1 MFISLLIDE
10 YPLKQI
16 NNNKIHNLYDL
27 KYMNLAKK
35 LLPNGQQY
43 IGIAP
48 GAGDKQKIWPV
59 ENFIEIKES
68 ITVGQSW
75 KNDIRIILFIVL
87 NDGFLL
93 NTLLVEKI
101 KKTIKNNVSPR
112 HVPSKII
119 PVSDIPKTKN
129 GKLVELTVKKIIEGE
144 AIKNLETLANPDSL
158 EQFKNIKELYE

>member
-1 MFISLLIDE
+1 MTESFDNYHYDYNVIYSKLWYERIIERRDVETSFDLIIDTQTVLIPTIIVKKIRHKIFLSSTANWFFSDLKPIKNHKITRSLNEKLNFFISLLINE

-59 ENFIEIKES
+59 ENFIELATEQTKKNRNLKNRHES
-68 ITVGQSW
+68 
-75 KNDIRIILFIVL
+75 
-87 NDGFLL
+87 
-93 NTLLVEKI
+93 
-101 KKTIKNNVSPR
+101 
-112 HVPSKII
+112 
-119 PVSDIPKTKN
+119 
-129 GKLVELTVKKIIEGE
+129 
-144 AIKNLETLANPDSL
+144 
-158 EQFKNIKELYE
+158 